1 MKTYFLEDI
10 ASREAVAA
18 ALTQA
23 LPGQQQP
30 WLLKDLRGDVIA
42 YFNIESEGLNLERVT
57 VAADLSGRHYD
68 EGTSVVQVLIRI
80 QKEIGGNVRGDDD
93 RTI

>member
-10 ASREAVAA
+10 AAREDVAA
-18 ALTQA
+18 ALTRA
-23 LPGQQQP
+23 LPGQQQT
-30 WLLKDLRGDVIA
+30 WLLQDLRGDVIA
-42 YFNIESEGLNLERVT
+42 YFNIEPERLNRERVT

-68 EGTSVVQVLIRI
+68 EDKSVVQVLIRI